1 MTQQLAESVAVA
13 HEDNGSVTARREKLG
28 LSKAKL
34 AALADVDRETLA
46 KIEAGQPVT
55 QTKAQ
60 QVEDALRTREF
71 EYGMGAPA
79 ATVAPANGNGAE
91 TVEFTIEG
99 DFGVRVTVKGP
110 ITDHEILRADVTEII
125 RSIREGRE
133 DV

>member
-60 QVEDALRTREF
+60 QVEDALRTREY
-71 EYGMGAPA
+71 EYGLDAPA
-79 ATVAPANGNGAE
+79 EVPPPNGNAAE

-99 DFGVRVTVKGP
+99 DFGVRVTVRGP

-125 RSIREGRE
+125 RSIREGKE